1 MIAWHAQILEM
12 VANQMARLQNILS
25 VQALL
30 LKGDIEG
37 ARIRSQEDLAML
49 SLSPMS
55 KEKP

>member
-12 VANQMARLQNILS
+12 VADQMARLQNILL

-30 LKGDIEG
+30 LQGDIEG

-55 KEKP
+55 EEKP